1 MFESCVTYGFSISGG
16 LSEAPCNIEQVTAK
30 EEGEESEIGVKIWA
44 ELVSPATNPPWRFPP
59 TLFQPESD
67 SQS

>member
-16 LSEAPCNIEQVTAK
+16 LSEAPCNIERVTAK

-44 ELVSPATNPPWRFPP
+44 ELVSPATNLLWCFLPILP
-59 TLFQPESD
+59 QPEYD
-67 SQS
+67 LQS